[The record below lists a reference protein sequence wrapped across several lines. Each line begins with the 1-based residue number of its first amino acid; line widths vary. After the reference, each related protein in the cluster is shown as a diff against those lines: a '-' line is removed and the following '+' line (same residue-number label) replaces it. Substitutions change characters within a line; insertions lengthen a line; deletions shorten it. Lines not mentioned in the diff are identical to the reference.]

1 MQFVGYTGIFTCTN
15 RSSTL
20 HELRCRFTRSVVD
33 KNIYY
38 ALTTHKPPHLPPPP
52 QLKLPTCSVMH
63 INSNVQ
69 CPNINQLVCHIG
81 QTRLPVADCITD
93 LVITYNNRLKFSP
106 HVDNVVAKASLI
118 LRCFQSRVLLTKA
131 FCVFV
136 RPILEFSS
144 VVWNPLLEN
153 IAKVES
159 VQRRFI
165 KRF

>member
-1 MQFVGYTGIFTCTN
+1 MYI
-15 RSSTL
+15 
-20 HELRCRFTRSVVD
+20 CR
-33 KNIYY
+33 I
-38 ALTTHKPPHLPPPP
+38 LLI
-52 QLKLPTCSVMH
+52 QLLGCHIENACLAKKSPSKCSVMY